1 VTSTAELAA
10 RRLALLAR
18 CEAQRAELTSRIA
31 QLSPRRW
38 TRAAGG
44 AVGVAG
50 TAARSGRHPLAWLLA
65 LAAMVF
71 LKNPRYA
78 LALLGRTRT
87 ALTWATRAA
96 EVLSLLGALR
106 KTTLRRTASSKT
118 ALRRAR

>member
-44 AVGVAG
+44 AVGVVG
-50 TAARSGRHPLAWLLA
+50 TGRSGRHPLAWLLA

-106 KTTLRRTASSKT
+106 KTTLRRTASSKI